1 MEYAALFF
9 ILILLLFF
17 LSKVLTSEIYLFF
30 YKITRSENF
39 SISILAFVLF
49 LGVFIHE
56 MAHFLAAKFLLVPTG
71 KVNFLPKK
79 EGDYLK
85 LGSVSVAKSNI
96 FKEFIIGI
104 APLVVGIVG
113 ILLIV
118 YFMLQ
123 DLSGYNFL
131 KIFLS
136 LITIFVISNTM
147 YASRKDFQAALPFLV
162 SIITLGIIL
171 IILNVRFPVVT
182 LSFLPAIDFSRIF
195 YMGSIYLGIPVVI
208 DLSIIII
215 FRIFNRMW

>member
-9 ILILLLFF
+9 ILILLLFL
-17 LSKVLTSEIYLFF
+17 LSRVLTSEIYSFS

-71 KVNFLPKK
+71 KVSLFPKK

-85 LGSVSVAKSNI
+85 LGSVSVAQSNI
-96 FKEFIIGI
+96 LKEFIIGA
-104 APLVVGIVG
+104 APLVVGIIS
-113 ILLIV
+113 ILLLV
-118 YFMLQ
+118 YFILQ
-123 DLSGYNFL
+123 DLGGVNFL
-131 KIFLS
+131 KIILS
-136 LITIFVISNTM
+136 FMGIFVISNTM
-147 YASRKDFQAALPFLV
+147 YVSRKDFQAALPFLV
-162 SIITLGIIL
+162 SVITLGIIL
-171 IILNVRFPVVT
+171 IILNVRFPMVT
-182 LSFLPAIDFSRIF
+182 LSFLPTIDFSRIF
-195 YMGSIYLGIPVVI
+195 YMGSIYLGIPIII

>member
-9 ILILLLFF
+9 ILILLLFL
-17 LSKVLTSEIYLFF
+17 LSKVLTSEIYSFS

-56 MAHFLAAKFLLVPTG
+56 MAHFFAAKFLLVPTG
-71 KVNFLPKK
+71 KVSLFPKK

-85 LGSVSVAKSNI
+85 LGSVSVAQSNI
-96 FKEFIIGI
+96 LKEFIIGV
-104 APLVVGIVG
+104 APLVVGIIS
-113 ILLIV
+113 ILLLV
-118 YFMLQ
+118 YFMIQ
-123 DLSGYNFL
+123 DLAGFNFL
-131 KIFLS
+131 KIILS
-136 LITIFVISNTM
+136 LMGIFVISNTM

-162 SIITLGIIL
+162 SVITLGVIL

-195 YMGSIYLGIPVVI
+195 YMGSLYLGIPIVI

>member
-17 LSKVLTSEIYLFF
+17 LSKVLTSEIYSFF

-39 SISILAFVLF
+39 SIGILAVILF
-49 LGVFIHE
+49 GGVFVHE
-56 MAHFLAAKFLLVPTG
+56 VAHFLAAKFLLVPTG
-71 KVNFLPKK
+71 KVSLFPKK

-85 LGSVSVAKSNI
+85 LGSVNVAKSNI
-96 FKEFIIGI
+96 LKEFIIGV
-104 APLVVGIVG
+104 APLVVGIASV
-113 ILLIV
+113 LLIV

-123 DLSGYNFL
+123 DFSGYNFL

-136 LITIFVISNTM
+136 LMIIFVVSNTM
-147 YASRKDFQAALPFLV
+147 YASRRDFQAALPFLV